1 MIRGRRYEFG
11 VSGLLYKSNLLFYD
25 RQSDSL
31 WSQLLS
37 EAVTGPLAGTR
48 LAILPAENTAWDAWL
63 RAHPNTLVLSFKTGY
78 SRNYNEDLY
87 ATYPLS
93 RKPALLVS
101 AAGITRIYPFS
112 ELKRARSPLIDHFAG
127 HAVTIVFDRRS
138 QTARVDTAPPE
149 EVTYEVTYFVS
160 FFDDLKVFYPRAEV
174 YRARSK

>member
-1 MIRGRRYEFG
+1 MIGGRQYEFG

-37 EAVTGPLAGTR
+37 EAVTGPLAGAR

-78 SRNYNEDLY
+78 SRNYNQDLY

-101 AAGITRIYPFS
+101 AGGITRIYPFS
-112 ELKRARSPLIDHFAG
+112 ELKKAHSAVVDQFAG
-127 HAVTIVFDRRS
+127 SAVTIVFDRRS
-138 QTARVDTAPPE
+138 QTARVHAAAPA
-149 EVTYEVTYFVS
+149 EVTYFVS
-160 FFDDLKVFYPRAEV
+160 FFDDLKAFYREAEI
-174 YRARSK
+174 YRAGRRRM